1 MEKRV
6 LSFLKD
12 NNININKPIVVAVSG
27 GADSIALLNILYNLK
42 YNIVIAHVNHH
53 MRLQSEEEEQYI
65 IKLANKLNIPYE
77 ILEYHFEG
85 NDNFHNASH
94 NARYKFFRLVCD
106 KYNTNLIAT
115 AHHLDDQAETI
126 LMKLMEGSNLYGYGG
141 ISICNDD
148 GNYQIIRPLLCVS
161 KKELYNYCDLYDLK
175 YYEDSSNHED
185 HYLRNRLRHHIIP
198 LLKNE
203 CNDFYSKILEY
214 SIQLKEAFNY
224 IRNESKIFLDKYDN
238 KIKLDEFKALDV
250 ALRKDI
256 ISLLLERYNIRKNN
270 DIIND
275 INNFLL
281 DTNGTKSLILASNNK
296 LIRSYD
302 YAFISTNEKQTIEE
316 VTLNFDESIIY
327 NNKYKFSITKNITS
341 NGVKYIKLCYNKL
354 LFPIHIRPRKNGDEI
369 DSISG
374 TKKLSRVFIDSK
386 VSKEIRD
393 LIPIITDNDDNILW
407 VYDYIKSKDVF
418 SQRDNADIYLVCEE
432 F

>member
-6 LSFLKD
+6 LCFLKD

-94 NARYKFFRLVCD
+94 NARYKFFRSVCD

-224 IRNESKIFLDKYDN
+224 IRNESKIFLDKYEN

-302 YAFISTNEKQTIEE
+302 YAFISTNEKQIIEE

-354 LFPIHIRPRKNGDEI
+354 VFPIHIRPRKNGDEI

-393 LIPIITDNDDNILW
+393 LIPIITDNNDNILW

>member
-354 LFPIHIRPRKNGDEI
+354 VFPIHIRPRKNGDEI

>member
-1 MEKRV
+1 LEKRV
-6 LSFLKD
+6 LCFLKD

-94 NARYKFFRLVCD
+94 NARYKFFRSVCD

-224 IRNESKIFLDKYDN
+224 IRNESKIFLDKYEN

-302 YAFISTNEKQTIEE
+302 YAFISTNEKQIIEE

-354 LFPIHIRPRKNGDEI
+354 VFPIHIRPRKNGDEI

-393 LIPIITDNDDNILW
+393 LIPIITDNNDNILW

>member
-94 NARYKFFRLVCD
+94 NARYKFFRSVCD

-302 YAFISTNEKQTIEE
+302 YAFISTNEKQIIEE

-341 NGVKYIKLCYNKL
+341 NGVKYIKL
-354 LFPIHIRPRKNGDEI
+354 
-369 DSISG
+369 
-374 TKKLSRVFIDSK
+374 
-386 VSKEIRD
+386 
-393 LIPIITDNDDNILW
+393 
-407 VYDYIKSKDVF
+407 
-418 SQRDNADIYLVCEE
+418 
-432 F
+432 

>member
-6 LSFLKD
+6 LRFLKD
-12 NNININKPIVVAVSG
+12 NNININRPIVVAVSG
-27 GADSIALLNILYNLK
+27 GADSIALLNILYNLR

-94 NARYKFFRLVCD
+94 NARYKFFRSVCD

-281 DTNGTKSLILASNNK
+281 DTNGTKSVILASNNK

-302 YAFISTNEKQTIEE
+302 YAFISTNEKQIIEE

-354 LFPIHIRPRKNGDEI
+354 VFPIHIRPRKNGDEI

>member
-94 NARYKFFRLVCD
+94 NARYKFFRSVCD

-302 YAFISTNEKQTIEE
+302 YAFISTNKKQIIEE

-354 LFPIHIRPRKNGDEI
+354 VFPIHIRPRKNGDEI

-393 LIPIITDNDDNILW
+393 LIPIITDDNDNILW
-407 VYDYIKSKDVF
+407 VYDYIKSKAVF

-432 F
+432 I

>member
-6 LSFLKD
+6 LCFLKD

-94 NARYKFFRLVCD
+94 NARYKFFRSVCD

-256 ISLLLERYNIRKNN
+256 ISLLLERSNIRKNN

-302 YAFISTNEKQTIEE
+302 YAFISTNEKQIIEE

-354 LFPIHIRPRKNGDEI
+354 VFPIHIRPRKNGDEI